1 MPKNIALNDIEIET
15 LVSTEDLEAE
25 TGGGTFGTF
34 GTAGCPAC
42 FGTFGSGS

>member
-1 MPKNIALNDIEIET
+1 MPENIALNDIEIET
-15 LVSTEDLEAE
+15 LVSTEYLAAEA
-25 TGGGTFGTF
+25 GGGTFGTF